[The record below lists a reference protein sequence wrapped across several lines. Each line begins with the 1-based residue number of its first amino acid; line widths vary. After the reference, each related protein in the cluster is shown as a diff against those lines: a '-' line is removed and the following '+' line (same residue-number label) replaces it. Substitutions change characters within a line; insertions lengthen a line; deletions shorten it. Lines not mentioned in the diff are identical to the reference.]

1 VVAVSTPTYG
11 TTLDASVEE
20 ILNYAVA
27 NMDALGVDGL
37 LELVAVL
44 RTAPRLRR
52 VARSPAPSPGVPRR
66 RREGVLSRASCAQ

>member
-37 LELVAVL
+37 LELVAVYG
-44 RTAPRLRR
+44 PRRGFAEWR
-52 VARSPAPSPGVPRR
+52 DRR
-66 RREGVLSRASCAQ
+66 RRRRKYLAAAEKES